1 VGDVDAFVTISE
13 EEEEQAGSKL
23 PPLEIKA
30 EIEEYTYGRFA
41 IGPLERGFG
50 ITIGNP
56 LRRVL
61 LSSVPGAA
69 VTWVRFEG
77 VHHQYSTIPH
87 VKEEVLEIL
96 QRVKSIRL
104 RPLSDRP
111 GRMRLDVSGPGDVY
125 AGDITLGMDFE
136 IVNPELHLATLDS
149 SEGKLMAEFNVEQGS
164 GYTPAESSGGL
175 PIGTMPVDA
184 IFSPVRRVNYA
195 VERTRVGQVTDYE
208 RLNLEVWTDGTITP
222 SDAVRQAARILVDH
236 FNLVTSMGVDL
247 EGVGAV
253 SSVAAFI
260 PPDVY
265 NLLVERLELSSRTV
279 NCLKRA
285 GIHKVGEILERTQA
299 DLLKLRNFGDKS
311 LEELIARLQE
321 KSLPI
326 PEGAGEEDQW
336 PADGESDGEAEA
348 ELEADETEEE

>member
-1 VGDVDAFVTISE
+1 MEAFVTIGE
-13 EEEEQAGSKL
+13 EEEERVGSKL
-23 PPLEIKA
+23 PPLESKA
-30 EIEEYTYGRFA
+30 EIEEDTYGQFV

-77 VHHQYSTIPH
+77 VHHEYSTIPH

-125 AGDITLGMDFE
+125 AGDITLPMDFE

-149 SEGKLMAEFNVEQGS
+149 SEGKLIAEFNVEQGS
-164 GYTPAESSGGL
+164 GYAPAGSADGL
-175 PIGTMPVDA
+175 PIGTLPVDA

-222 SDAVRQAARILVDH
+222 SDAVKQAARVLVDH
-236 FNLVTSMGVDL
+236 FNLVTARGVEV
-247 EGVGAV
+247 EGAGAV
-253 SSVAAFI
+253 SSVAAFV

-265 NLLVERLELSSRTV
+265 NLLLERLELSSRTL

-285 GIHKVGEILERTQA
+285 GIHKLGEVLERTQA
-299 DLLKLRNFGDKS
+299 DLLKLRNFGVKS
-311 LEELIARLQE
+311 LEELVARLQE
-321 KSLPI
+321 RDLPI
-326 PEGAGEEDQW
+326 PEGADEED
-336 PADGESDGEAEA
+336 PALADEEAEA
-348 ELEADETEEE
+348 GAVVEIAETEEE

>member
-1 VGDVDAFVTISE
+1 MEAFVTISE
-13 EEEEQAGSKL
+13 EEEERPGAKL

-30 EIEEYTYGRFA
+30 EIEEDTYGRFV

-61 LSSVPGAA
+61 LSSIPGAA

-77 VHHQYSTIPH
+77 VHHEYSTIPH
-87 VKEEVLEIL
+87 VKEEVMEIL

-111 GRMRLDVSGPGDVY
+111 GRMRLDVSGPGDVH
-125 AGDITLGMDFE
+125 AGDITLPMDFE

-149 SEGKLMAEFNVEQGS
+149 SEGKLMAEFNVELGS
-164 GYTPAESSGGL
+164 GYAPAASADGL
-175 PIGTMPVDA
+175 AIGTLPVDA
-184 IFSPVRRVNYA
+184 IFGPVRRVNYS

-208 RLNLEVWTDGTITP
+208 RLSLEVWTDGAITP
-222 SDAVRQAARILVDH
+222 GDAVKQAARILVDH
-236 FNLVTSMGVDL
+236 FNLVTAMGVEV
-247 EGVGAV
+247 EGAGAV

-265 NLLVERLELSSRTV
+265 NTMVERLELSSRTV

-285 GIHKVGEILERTQA
+285 GIHKVGEILEHTQA

-311 LEELIARLQE
+311 LEELLARLQE
-321 KSLPI
+321 KGLPI
-326 PEGAGEEDQW
+326 PEGAGEEEPPLANQ
-336 PADGESDGEAEA
+336 EAETEA
-348 ELEADETEEE
+348 ALEAAGTEEE